1 MLANAACRA
10 QHESPPVADANHLN
24 QPVERQGAFASA
36 LLMTGS
42 TYISYATGM
51 LTSMLVARSLGPHD
65 YGRFAYLVWASG
77 VLVIACNNG
86 LTNTSIRFVAELIGQ
101 GRISSARDVHGWLR
115 TRQYWSLALVGV
127 GFAAVLPWL
136 QPAGWEQHLVL
147 AGLIVFISAAAKAT
161 YLFGASVAKGY
172 GQFSVEAVTTSVLA
186 LGNLTVAAVL
196 WYLGA
201 QAMAYLLLFL
211 AFSIGHAVL
220 TTVMMRRRNIVA
232 AYHPLEPELKARLRS
247 SYRWAVVLAMVGI
260 LSNRSLE
267 TYLLNAH
274 VGAAEVGYFSIAAAL
289 ARGGVDLLAAGL
301 SSVLL
306 PLMSHAFGAGGFDRA
321 KLIFSDCA
329 RYFQFMGAMLA
340 GVACMWA
347 EPIVHILY
355 GSAFEPV
362 VAALRVMVITGG
374 LTLSSAAYSALL
386 SATDNQRL
394 RVTFTIASVA
404 LSVGAALLLVP
415 IFGFK
420 GALASY
426 AVGGVGQFVIIAVIS
441 RMLLSIHLPYA
452 AIARQ
457 FVAAAMAVALSAPLM
472 WMGDGL
478 FPPLAAG
485 ALYAAL
491 LIAFSVVLKNWTA
504 SDRLALKRVVE
515 GIGLLRRVVHRFSSP
530 PEE

>member
-1 MLANAACRA
+1 
-10 QHESPPVADANHLN
+10 V
-24 QPVERQGAFASA
+24 
-36 LLMTGS
+36 
-42 TYISYATGM
+42 
-51 LTSMLVARSLGPHD
+51 
-65 YGRFAYLVWASG
+65 
-77 VLVIACNNG
+77 
-86 LTNTSIRFVAELIGQ
+86 
-101 GRISSARDVHGWLR
+101 
-115 TRQYWSLALVGV
+115 
-127 GFAAVLPWL
+127 FAAALPWL
-136 QPAGWEQHLVL
+136 QPAGWEHHIVL

-186 LGNLTVAAVL
+186 LSNLAVAAVL
-196 WYLGA
+196 WYQDA
-201 QAMAYLLLFL
+201 QATAYLLLFL
-211 AFSIGHAVL
+211 AFSIGHAAL

-232 AYHPLEPELKARLRS
+232 ERHPLEPVLKARLRT
-247 SYRWAVVLAMVGI
+247 SYRWAIVLAMVGM

-267 TYLLNAH
+267 TYLLNAL

-321 KLIFSDCA
+321 KLMFSDCA
-329 RYFQFMGAMLA
+329 RYFQFMGVLLA
-340 GVACMWA
+340 GVTCMWA
-347 EPIVHILY
+347 EPIVRLLY

-362 VAALRVMVITGG
+362 VAALRVMVVTGG

-394 RVTFTIASVA
+394 RVTFTVASVA

-415 IFGFK
+415 IFGFE
-420 GALASY
+420 GALGSY
-426 AVGGVGQFVIIAVIS
+426 AVGGVGQFVIIAATS
-441 RMLLSIHLPYA
+441 RVLLSIHMPYG

-457 FVAAAMAVALSAPLM
+457 FAAAAMAVVLSAPFM
-472 WMGDGL
+472 WVGHGI

-491 LIAFSVVLKNWTA
+491 LIVFSIVLKSWTP
-504 SDRLALKRVVE
+504 SDRLALQRVVE
-515 GIGLLRRVVHRFSSP
+515 SIAPLRRIVRRFRSP